1 LLFLLRKNARSIANT
16 AALFYGSNASR
27 VQQSNIDFMLERG
40 LFPKVEPF
48 GLEQHLDKGSIKSG
62 DNMQVLKLD
71 GLDQLIAWGTGGRTG
86 HTTVK
91 SASRS
96 CAASRALRL

>member
-1 LLFLLRKNARSIANT
+1 M
-16 AALFYGSNASR
+16 
-27 VQQSNIDFMLERG
+27 QQSNIDFMLERG